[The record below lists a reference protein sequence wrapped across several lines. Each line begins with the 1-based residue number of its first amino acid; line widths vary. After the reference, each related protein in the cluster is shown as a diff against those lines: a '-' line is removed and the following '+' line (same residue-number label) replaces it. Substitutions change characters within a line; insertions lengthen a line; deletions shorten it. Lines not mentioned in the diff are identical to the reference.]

1 MTAIP
6 AYSVKQL
13 NELVASGAWTRE
25 QAIAHCDIVLARP
38 KTQADANKTSR
49 WTRVRGDF
57 VAGKTADI
65 RAAFASM
72 PAAQAAAAA
81 KAAKPAKPAP
91 AKAEPQPK
99 AADPLTAITQRLA
112 AQDQR
117 MDALMAAFTT
127 LLDRM
132 PKPRTKKAA

>member
-1 MTAIP
+1 MTAP

-13 NELVASGAWTRE
+13 NELVASGAWTHE

-38 KTQADANKTSR
+38 KTQADANKTAR

-65 RAAFASM
+65 KAAFASM
-72 PAAQAAAAA
+72 PAAQAAA
-81 KAAKPAKPAP
+81 AAKPAKPAP

-99 AADPLTAITQRLA
+99 ADPLTVLTQRMA

-117 MDALMAAFTT
+117 IDALVAAFTS
-127 LLDRM
+127 LVERM

>member
-1 MTAIP
+1 MTAI
-6 AYSVKQL
+6 YTVKEIL
-13 NELVASGAWTRE
+13 AHVAAGTLSRE
-25 QAIAHCDIVLARP
+25 AAIAHCDSVLARP
-38 KTQADANKTSR
+38 NCTDNKRMR
-49 WTRVRGDF
+49 WTRVRDA
-57 VAGKTADI
+57 VAKGETITVA
-65 RAAFASM
+65 AAFATV
-72 PAAQAAAAA
+72 P
-81 KAAKPAKPAP
+81 AKPAKPAP